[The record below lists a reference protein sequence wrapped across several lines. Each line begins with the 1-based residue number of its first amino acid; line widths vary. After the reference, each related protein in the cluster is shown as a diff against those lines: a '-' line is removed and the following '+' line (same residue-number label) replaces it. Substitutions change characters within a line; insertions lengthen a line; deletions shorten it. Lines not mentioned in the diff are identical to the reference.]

1 MRRSSKNAVSRAVVD
16 TNVWVSAI
24 LNPNGAPAR
33 VKAALEAQAFTLI
46 MSMPMLTE
54 LADVL
59 MRPRIAHKYGV
70 TQPDVAEL
78 VVLLRRA
85 AVVVPV
91 SGTEQLCRD
100 PDDDVVIETALRG
113 QADMLVTRDDDLKRV
128 PELANILTAA
138 GIAVVTVQRFLDALN
153 RQADAR

>member
-1 MRRSSKNAVSRAVVD
+1 VLPAVVD
-16 TNVWVSAI
+16 TNVWVSAV

-33 VKAALEAQAFTLI
+33 IKTALEIQAFTLVV
-46 MSMPMLTE
+46 STPMLAE

-59 MRPRIAHKYGV
+59 MRPRIARKYSV

-91 SGTEQLCRD
+91 SGTVQLCRD

-128 PELANILTAA
+128 PELDNILTAA
-138 GIAVVTVQRFLDALN
+138 GIAVITVQHFLDALN
-153 RQADAR
+153 PQADAR